1 MPELTLTD
9 FARPAH
15 CAAFLDLMDHYAS
28 DPMGGSKG
36 LSAYAKSHLID
47 RLSARPDFVSLLA
60 FESGVGVGLLN
71 AFEGFSTFAAR
82 PLLNIHDVVVR
93 DLWRGRG
100 IGRQLFAAIEIQAR
114 DRDCCKLTLEVL
126 EGNTAA
132 RSAYA
137 RLGFASYQL
146 DPRAGQALFLEKP
159 L

>member
-9 FARPAH
+9 FTRPAH

-28 DPMGGSKG
+28 DPMGGGKG
-36 LSAYAKSHLID
+36 LSDYASAHLIE
-47 RLSARPDFVSLLA
+47 RLSARVDFVSLLA
-60 FESGVGVGLLN
+60 FDGDKAVGLLN

-93 DLWRGRG
+93 DEWRGRG
-100 IGRQLFAAIEIQAR
+100 IARALFAAIEAQAR

-126 EGNTAA
+126 EGNATA

-137 RLGFASYQL
+137 RLGFAAYQL